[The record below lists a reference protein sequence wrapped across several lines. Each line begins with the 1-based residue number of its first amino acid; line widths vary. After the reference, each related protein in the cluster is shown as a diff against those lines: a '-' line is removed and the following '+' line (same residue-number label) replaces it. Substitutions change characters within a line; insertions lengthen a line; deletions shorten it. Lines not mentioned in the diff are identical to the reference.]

1 MFCLYVIENIY
12 EPECCFLSC
21 FIFVFWIVSCVFI
34 FGMDKLV
41 GERAALLAVIERIVK
56 QNSVRGMVVIPAVR
70 GVERCFDDSDA
81 CLFCVVVEVF

>member
-1 MFCLYVIENIY
+1 MFYLYVVEDVD
-12 EPECCFLSC
+12 EPECCFFAC
-21 FIFVFWIVSCVFI
+21 FSLVFWIVSCVFV
-34 FGMDKLV
+34 FGVDEFVSECTAFLTIVKHV
-41 GERAALLAVIERIVK
+41 VK